1 MACPRINTGYVGG
14 WDFPPAWYF
23 LRAQAFL
30 LFINSPFL
38 FPNISSYYITE
49 GAARPLSGVISVL
62 HHPKTK
68 STKTREE
75 TINWTAPVV
84 TVEPKAPNN
93 HRSRAFSEVSSPV
106 AWGKKQ
112 AWGARKR
119 WSKRRHVILA
129 PGSASASPHAG
140 KEEIKSKPP
149 HILHNKLFRFST
161 PKISVLH

>member
-62 HHPKTK
+62 HHLKTK

-75 TINWTAPVV
+75 AINWTAPMV
-84 TVEPKAPNN
+84 TVEPKVPQKQSFLGGQLTCSLREKAGLGSSEEVKQEAACHSCPGLCIRVSARWKGGRLKASLLT
-93 HRSRAFSEVSSPV
+93 HYTTSFSGFFT
-106 AWGKKQ
+106 A
-112 AWGARKR
+112 
-119 WSKRRHVILA
+119 
-129 PGSASASPHAG
+129 
-140 KEEIKSKPP
+140 
-149 HILHNKLFRFST
+149 
-161 PKISVLH
+161 KISVLH